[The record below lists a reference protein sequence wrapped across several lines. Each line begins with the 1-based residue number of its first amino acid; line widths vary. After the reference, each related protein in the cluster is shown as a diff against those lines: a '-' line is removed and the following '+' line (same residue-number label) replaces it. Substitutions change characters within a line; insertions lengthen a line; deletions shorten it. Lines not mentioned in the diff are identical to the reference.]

1 MKANKQADEIREQ
14 FRKGL
19 TLSFKKLVKQKNL
32 TGGFIVL
39 SKNGK
44 IVKVKAADLLVDES

>member
-19 TLSFKKLVKQKNL
+19 TLSFKKLVKQKSL
-32 TGGFIVL
+32 TGGFIVVP
-39 SKNGK
+39 KNGK
-44 IVKVKAADLLVDES
+44 IVKIKATDLL